1 MDDQLKSAEIVGS
14 SGVRAFAEKNYFLI
28 LQISDLSLATGLVEK
43 LRLGFENLALKN
55 LSNLRLLVDNAFSQ
69 TDGAGLIFGCI
80 VNNVCY
86 LISKGDNLIFLK
98 RGRSLGKILE
108 GEGSCSGIMQTGDL
122 LLLLSKNFKEKISP
136 EAIRTSFDHF
146 SLAELQ
152 ENLSSLLYQQ
162 ENTAGAGA
170 LLIELQKTGSIND
183 DDNLEETSNGL
194 TNPLKNYFFKT
205 VFQKIGL
212 RFKNLKLF
220 QKKSKEVV
228 SQINSGAV
236 TTEVYGEIES
246 HHHRKQLQIAVIL
259 VVLLGASIFLGY
271 QKRSNSQKTVKLK
284 EVYELSLHQYE
295 EAKALKGLNNLR
307 ASGLLNEAKT
317 SLDKLEQKNQQVNE
331 LKQQIEAEIEA
342 ISQVNK
348 VQPEVFF
355 DLNLIKQG
363 AVGSKLV
370 PVNGK
375 LTVLDSVNN
384 ALYEIEQLSKKSRLL
399 AAGDE
404 LKNSLAIAADETAV
418 YILTSDGVMEKA
430 KTKDQAAKIIKKDE
444 EWGSL
449 VDLKVFNGNLYLLD
463 GEKKII
469 WKYEGESFVK
479 KRYFADDDRQP
490 FFIKPISLAIDGS
503 VWVTDSGRVLKFVS
517 GQKENF
523 EIKELEKGLGED
535 LGIFT
540 TTEVNALYL
549 LDKQNRRIVVLE
561 KNGNYQNQYQWD
573 GHQFTDLAVDGKEK
587 KIYLLEGS
595 KIYQIDIK

>member
-384 ALYEIEQLSKKSRLL
+384 AVYEIEQLSKKSRLL